1 MPTNPTI
8 VDKARPGILAW
19 LESVRCTTAGW
30 GRWRYSTAMT
40 RPWALQASG
49 MAVTLLQR
57 LGELA
62 HVPAAAKRECADFF
76 NSFQDPADHL
86 FKDPFE
92 TEALRAWTTHT
103 WAQIWGQRHGAVLE
117 ALAALG
123 ASPGLPPA
131 EAQFVDVSRTD
142 GGAWAA
148 AQDWRNPWLTG
159 EDWTRAIQAFVRT
172 PAGNGPGARERLDPL
187 FAFVETRL
195 LDPATGFPTRLGCE
209 RASVAMAG
217 LFKLMW
223 GYHAAGRPVPF
234 AERAIDATLALQLD
248 SGEFAEPRDMCM
260 NWDAAFI
267 LFHLNRQLDGRH
279 RSAEIAAA
287 IARLADVLLAVYRK
301 PDGGFAFHGET
312 CLTVHHSIRLCEKPE
327 PVSDML
333 GTVMCQQC
341 LEYADAVAARAAR
354 EVPA

>member
-1 MPTNPTI
+1 
-8 VDKARPGILAW
+8 
-19 LESVRCTTAGW
+19 
-30 GRWRYSTAMT
+30 MT

-57 LGELA
+57 LGELERI
-62 HVPAAAKRECADFF
+62 PAAARREAVGFF
-76 NSFQDPADHL
+76 NSCQDPVDGL

-92 TEALRAWTTHT
+92 AEALRAWTTHT

-117 ALAALG
+117 ALDALG
-123 ASPGLPPA
+123 AAPRLPPA
-131 EAQFVDVSRTD
+131 EAQFVDLIRTD

-159 EDWTRAIQAFVRT
+159 EDWTRAILAFVRT
-172 PAGNGPGARERLDPL
+172 PEGRGPAARAWLDPM

-195 LDPATGFPTRLGCE
+195 LDPATGFPTRLGCDNV
-209 RASVAMAG
+209 SVGMAG
-217 LFKLMW
+217 LFKLMV
-223 GYHAAGRPVPF
+223 GYHAAKRPVPF
-234 AERAIDATLALQLD
+234 AERAIDATLALQFD
-248 SGEFAEPRDMCM
+248 NGEFAGRRDMCM

-267 LFHLNRQLDGRH
+267 LFHLDRQLGACH

-287 IARLADVLLAVYRK
+287 VARLADVLLAVYRK

-312 CLTVHHSIRLCEKPE
+312 CLTVHHSIRLCAKPE

-341 LEYADAVAARAAR
+341 LEYADALATRAVR
-354 EVPA
+354 EVPAKQADNV